1 MVDQAILEKALRIVS
16 PYGDYADIYV
26 EEKSTLQIILED
38 QKIEKILTG
47 IDAGAGLRI
56 LKNFKTIYGHTND
69 LSEKSIIELA
79 NSLKDLSKGSHWKGT
94 RGSELTVGITKQRP
108 TVDFKFLIRPEE
120 VPLRDKLLL
129 LQKAEGVAR
138 ESSLVKQ
145 VKVTYSEVIKNVK
158 VINSRGRFAED
169 ERIYT
174 TFTIHVI
181 ASLDGEL
188 QVGYEAIGGLQG
200 FELLKGD
207 APLKSA
213 EIARNRVILMLKA
226 RKAPGGRMPVVISS
240 EAGGTMIHEAI
251 GHGLEADLS
260 QNGLSVFGGKTGM
273 PVASPLITVI
283 DDATMPGKRG
293 SFRFDDEGTP
303 AERTILVAE
312 GILKNY
318 MYDILT
324 GMKDGVN
331 STGNGRRESY
341 RYKPI
346 PRMTNTIIA
355 PGKDDPEDIIRSVE
369 KGLFVKK
376 MGGGQVNT
384 VTGDFVFEVQE
395 GYLIEKGKVSEP
407 VRGATLT
414 GNGPEVL
421 KAIDMVGNDLGFSIG
436 TCGKDSQGVPVS
448 DGMPTVRI
456 PEMVVGGIIQ

>member
-1 MVDQAILEKALRIVS
+1 
-16 PYGDYADIYV
+16 
-26 EEKSTLQIILED
+26 
-38 QKIEKILTG
+38 
-47 IDAGAGLRI
+47 
-56 LKNFKTIYGHTND
+56 
-69 LSEKSIIELA
+69 
-79 NSLKDLSKGSHWKGT
+79 
-94 RGSELTVGITKQRP
+94 
-108 TVDFKFLIRPEE
+108 
-120 VPLRDKLLL
+120 
-129 LQKAEGVAR
+129 
-138 ESSLVKQ
+138 
-145 VKVTYSEVIKNVK
+145 
-158 VINSRGRFAED
+158 
-169 ERIYT
+169 
-174 TFTIHVI
+174 
-181 ASLDGEL
+181 
-188 QVGYEAIGGLQG
+188 
-200 FELLKGD
+200 
-207 APLKSA
+207 
-213 EIARNRVILMLKA
+213 
-226 RKAPGGRMPVVISS
+226 
-240 EAGGTMIHEAI
+240 
-251 GHGLEADLS
+251 
-260 QNGLSVFGGKTGM
+260 M